1 MRIVTR
7 TDEMIRASRD
17 LSRAGQ
23 AVGFVPTMGFLHEGH
38 TSLMD
43 LLRPR
48 CHTLVVSI
56 FVNPLQ
62 FGPNE
67 DLDRYPRDPEGDAA
81 RCQAHGTDLLFMPTD
96 FYPPDFRT
104 HVRVD
109 HVTRHLCGAS
119 RPGHFEGVATVVARL
134 FGVVGPRLA
143 AFGEKDWQQLTVI
156 RRMVDDLA
164 MDIQIVPG
172 PTVREPDGLALSSR
186 NKYLSPQDRIR
197 ALSLS
202 RALRAMQASPLADV
216 EALKRSVLPLLEVDA
231 LHYLEVVGDQDL
243 EPLSTLDRPA
253 RALVAARVGTTRLI
267 DNMALAP
274 RA

>member
-7 TDEMIRASRD
+7 TEEMIRTCRAISR
-17 LSRAGQ
+17 SGERI
-23 AVGFVPTMGFLHEGH
+23 GFVPTMGFLHTGH

-43 LLRPR
+43 LIRPR

-62 FGPNE
+62 FGPTE

-81 RCQAHGTDLLFMPTD
+81 RCLSHGTDLLFMPAD
-96 FYPPDFRT
+96 FYPPEFHT
-104 HVRVD
+104 HVRVN

-134 FGVVGPRLA
+134 FGVVRPHIA

-156 RRMVDDLA
+156 RSMVEDLA
-164 MDIQIVPG
+164 MDIEIVPG
-172 PTVREPDGLALSSR
+172 PTIREPDGLALSSR

-197 ALSLS
+197 AVSLS
-202 RALRAMQASPLADV
+202 RALRAMQASSLSDV
-216 EALKRSVLPLLEVDA
+216 EALKASVMPILEVDT
-231 LHYLEVVGDQDL
+231 LHYLEVVGDRDL
-243 EPLSTLDRPA
+243 EPLSVLDRPA
-253 RALVAARVGTTRLI
+253 RALVAARVGSTRLI
-267 DNMALAP
+267 DNMPLAP
-274 RA
+274 RG